1 MTRIFK
7 LLKPFDY
14 VFILLAIL
22 ISFTPMLVTRFMLTQ
37 DTEDATLEAI
47 VKIDGEE
54 VDRFELKEGQ
64 AIEETYHPH
73 EGQYNIIQVQDKRIR
88 IKEDNSPD
96 QIGVMTGWINRPGQT
111 AICLPHS
118 LIIEVLGPK
127 EKDELI
133 LPL

>member
-14 VFILLAIL
+14 IFILLAIL
-22 ISFTPMLVTRFMLTQ
+22 ISFTPMLVTHFLVSDHSQETP
-37 DTEDATLEAI
+37 LEAI
-47 VKIDGEE
+47 VKIDGKE

-64 AIEETYHPH
+64 AIEEIYHPH
-73 EGQYNIIQVQDKRIR
+73 EGQYNIIQVEGKRIR

-96 QIGVMTGWINRPGQT
+96 QIGVMTGWIERPGQT

>member
-14 VFILLAIL
+14 VFIILAIVL
-22 ISFTPMLVTRFMLTQ
+22 SLTPMFVTHLMVTPHT
-37 DTEDATLEAI
+37 DDATLQAI
-47 VKIDGEE
+47 VKIDGQE
-54 VDRFELKEGQ
+54 VDRFDLKQDQ
-64 AIEETYHPH
+64 AIEKTYHPH
-73 EGQYNIIQVQDKRIR
+73 DNQYNIIQIEGKRIR

-96 QIGVMTGWINRPGQT
+96 QIGVMTGWIQRPGQT
-111 AICLPHS
+111 AICLPHG
-118 LIIEVLGPK
+118 LMIEVLGPK